1 MPSARIRWSAWYDD
15 TDLALEFPDGWIVLQ
30 CDMHDAPDMTTDA
43 VRDSIAAPIGTPRLR
58 ELARG
63 RTSPCVVIDDLSRPT
78 QGRLLL
84 PRILD
89 ELAAAGI
96 PSDDV
101 LILGGVAN
109 HRPMVRA
116 DLVKK
121 IGGDIL
127 AKVRYRNHTPFD
139 HCTLVGE
146 TSRGTPIEINDDFL
160 AADLRVLV
168 GSIVPHGGAGFAGGA
183 KLLLPGIA
191 SARTGLA
198 YHRGPSSSG
207 RYADVDNEARHD
219 SEEAASIVGVD
230 FIVNSVPTSRM
241 GAAAVVAGDVV
252 AAHRAGVEH
261 ARRVFATP
269 TPAGCDVAVLSL
281 YPKDTEYL
289 QHLTAFAPWRT
300 AAEPLVREGGTI
312 VVALAGVEGFGT
324 HWLFGPGMPLDASR
338 PTRVRGRDVL
348 IMCPNVERGEVPE
361 GTKLF
366 RTWDSAGEW
375 LEAKHG
381 PVATAS
387 VFPCATIQ
395 LGPVAG

>member
-1 MPSARIRWSAWYDD
+1 
-15 TDLALEFPDGWIVLQ
+15 
-30 CDMHDAPDMTTDA
+30 
-43 VRDSIAAPIGTPRLR
+43 
-58 ELARG
+58 
-63 RTSPCVVIDDLSRPT
+63 
-78 QGRLLL
+78 
-84 PRILD
+84 
-89 ELAAAGI
+89 
-96 PSDDV
+96 
-101 LILGGVAN
+101 
-109 HRPMVRA
+109 
-116 DLVKK
+116 
-121 IGGDIL
+121 
-127 AKVRYRNHTPFD
+127 
-139 HCTLVGE
+139 
-146 TSRGTPIEINDDFL
+146 
-160 AADLRVLV
+160 
-168 GSIVPHGGAGFAGGA
+168 
-183 KLLLPGIA
+183 
-191 SARTGLA
+191 
-198 YHRGPSSSG
+198 
-207 RYADVDNEARHD
+207 
-219 SEEAASIVGVD
+219 
-230 FIVNSVPTSRM
+230 VNSVPTSRM